1 MVALAPDRPRYR
13 IAPVLEGLIDT
24 ALLPGSTVA
33 PPCVSLLG
41 VPTRFGTAYPGA
53 ELMPALLRQSRS
65 FWRLRRWCAAQEPPV
80 ALHDAGDV
88 PVPTRPWSD
97 AGFPLR
103 EVDAVLAVAERQANT
118 VAGLLRAGSVPLV
131 VGGDCTT
138 LLGTAAGLRRAGLEF
153 GLVCF
158 DAHGDFNTAATTP
171 SGNLHGMTVAALT
184 GRGDPALLALFERA
198 VSVPAGRMALL
209 GVRDLDPPEAVA
221 LRDAGVCPLDPAALR
236 QCGLGAAGAQAR
248 ATALAALDGW
258 APPAGFLLHLDVDV
272 LDPSVAPG
280 VGLPVAGGLTLPEL
294 EAVLAPLLASGRLLA
309 LELTEAAPLLDA
321 SGRTATLVEHLL
333 QLLIPA
339 LARSR
344 PALLA
349 ALCPPAA

>member
-1 MVALAPDRPRYR
+1 MAPD
-13 IAPVLEGLIDT
+13 ASASEGLADT
-24 ALLPGSTVA
+24 IVRPQPTDA
-33 PPCVSLLG
+33 PAGVSLLG

-53 ELMPALLRQSRS
+53 ELTPAFLRHSGLLR
-65 FWRLRRWCAAQEPPV
+65 RLRRWCAAQEPSV

-88 PVPTRPWSD
+88 AVPTRPWSG

-103 EVDAVLAVAERQANT
+103 EADAVLAVAERQADLI
-118 VAGLLRAGSVPLV
+118 AGVLRAGSVPLV

-138 LLGTAAGLRRAGLEF
+138 LLGTAAGLRRVGLEF
-153 GLVCF
+153 GLVCL

-171 SGNLHGMTVAALT
+171 SGNLHGMTVAALA
-184 GRGDPALLALFERA
+184 GRGDRGLLALFERA
-198 VSVPAGRMALL
+198 VSVPTRRIALL
-209 GVRDLDPPEAVA
+209 GVRDLDPPETVA
-221 LRDAGVCPLDPAALR
+221 LRDAGVRPLDPAALR
-236 QCGLGAAGAQAR
+236 RRGFGPAGGEAG
-248 ATALAALDGW
+248 ATALAAQEGG

-294 EAVLAPLLASGRLLA
+294 EAVLSPLLASGRILA
-309 LELTEAAPLLDA
+309 LDLTEAAPLLDG
-321 SGRTATLVEHLL
+321 SGRTAILIEGLL
-333 QLLIPA
+333 RLAIPA

-349 ALCPPAA
+349 ALRPPAA

>member
-1 MVALAPDRPRYR
+1 LA
-13 IAPVLEGLIDT
+13 LEGSIAT
-24 ALLPGSTVA
+24 TSLPGA
-33 PPCVSLLG
+33 PAVSLLG

-53 ELMPALLRQSRS
+53 ELTPAFLRHSGSLR
-65 FWRLRRWCAAQEPPV
+65 RLRRWCAAQETPLT
-80 ALHDAGDV
+80 LHDAGDV
-88 PVPTRPWSD
+88 EGPARPWSG

-153 GLVCF
+153 GLVCL

-171 SGNLHGMTVAALT
+171 SGNLHGMTVAALA
-184 GRGDPALLALFERA
+184 GRGDPALCTLFERA
-198 VSVPAGRMALL
+198 VSVPAGRIALL
-209 GVRDLDPPEAVA
+209 GVRDLDPPETVA
-221 LRDAGVCPLDPAALR
+221 LRGAGVRPLDPAALR
-236 QCGLGAAGAQAR
+236 RCGMDAAGVEAG
-248 ATALAALDGW
+248 ATTLAVLDGW

-309 LELTEAAPLLDA
+309 LDLTEAAPLLDA
-321 SGRTATLVEHLL
+321 SGRTAAIVERLL
-333 QLLIPA
+333 RLAIPA

-349 ALCPPAA
+349 APCPPAA